1 VFYLVRFQLDE
12 WGVEVK
18 IQVFL
23 NSVPE
28 GSEWVAS
35 RFDLFNP
42 RNFPPG
48 DQKQRNSRQGDQRT
62 S

>member
-1 VFYLVRFQLDE
+1 MLDLAPFQYE
-12 WGVEVK
+12 EQGVEVK

-23 NSVPE
+23 NSVLE
-28 GSEWVAS
+28 GSEWLAS
-35 RFDLFNP
+35 AFDLFNP

-48 DQKQRNSRQGDQRT
+48 DQKQRNSRQGEQRA